1 MPPTGHPHRGG
12 LGRHPH
18 GPNLQSSPS
27 ALLLCSAAAIV
38 LLAPARACAQTTGAA
53 SSYAPVTLASM
64 LRDAPRAHP
73 LALAAEARLRTARGA
88 RTTAGTLVNP
98 LLTYQIE
105 NTAFPGAPA
114 LPGID
119 RETSV
124 FGTLPLDPLW
134 QRGARIERARN
145 DILAAEADVVQIRRA
160 VALDGARAFHRVAL
174 AQASVLASADVIVEL
189 DSLLRFTGARVRE
202 GATPEGDMLRLQV
215 ERERMR
221 ADQSLQEAELAQ
233 ARGALLAYLP
243 IDPARGAPTLADARI
258 LDAPVTRLDSTTG
271 RMSSAAL
278 SMSTG
283 SVDVVR
289 RPDVMAARSRAA
301 AAESEIGVQRA
312 LTVRQ
317 LGATFG
323 TKTIGAA
330 HTMVAGITVPIPLF
344 DRNRGEIERARG
356 ESAASAEELRWTE
369 RRARGELAGAYEAA
383 RVLDERVR
391 ALESGFVA
399 RAESSRR
406 IALTA
411 YREGAV
417 PLLQVL
423 DATRTLSEARL
434 TYLRTRFAA
443 QDAVLALYVAAGQDP
458 SEALSSLTG
467 SVAP

>member
-1 MPPTGHPHRGG
+1 MGG
-12 LGRHPH
+12 HPH
-18 GPNLQSSPS
+18 GPDLQSSPS

-38 LLAPARACAQTTGAA
+38 LLAPARAGAQTAGAA
-53 SSYAPVTLASM
+53 SSYSPVTLASM

-73 LALAAEARLRTARGA
+73 LVLAAEARLSAARGA
-88 RTTAGTLVNP
+88 RRTAGALTNP

-105 NTAFPGAPA
+105 NAAFPGATAP
-114 LPGID
+114 PGID

-145 DILAAEADVVQIRRA
+145 DILAAEAEVVQIRRA
-160 VALDGARAFHRVAL
+160 VALDAARAFHRVAL
-174 AQASVLASADVIVEL
+174 AQASVLASTDVLVEL

-215 ERERMR
+215 EREKMR

-233 ARGALLAYLP
+233 ARGSLLAYLP
-243 IDPARGAPTLADARI
+243 IDATRKARSLASVQVTDPIATRPDSFGGRVTSASLSAR
-258 LDAPVTRLDSTTG
+258 
-271 RMSSAAL
+271 AA
-278 SMSTG
+278 SET
-283 SVDVVR
+283 VVLG
-289 RPDVMAARSRAA
+289 RPDVATARARAA
-301 AAESEIGVQRA
+301 AAESEVGVQRA

-323 TKTIGAA
+323 TKTIGTV
-330 HTMVAGITVPIPLF
+330 HTMIAGLTVPLPFF
-344 DRNRGEIERARG
+344 DRNSGEIERARG
-356 ESAASAEELRWTE
+356 ESSATAQELRWTE
-369 RRARGELAGAYEAA
+369 GRARGELAGAFESA
-383 RVLDERVR
+383 RVLEERVR
-391 ALESGFVA
+391 ALDSGFVA

-406 IALTA
+406 VALAA

-423 DATRTLSEARL
+423 DATRILSEARL
-434 TYLRTRFAA
+434 TYLRTRFAE

-458 SEALSSLTG
+458 SDALSSLGG